1 MSSYKDYRLSA
12 DTTEDAEK
20 RFFELLQKKT
30 PAERLQMVSRMNATA
45 RTLAMSGLRERYPD
59 ESELLLKHRLA
70 EMLYGAEVAEEI
82 FEKLK
87 EFHRGE

>member
-1 MSSYKDYRLSA
+1 MSTYKDYRLSA
-12 DTTEDAEK
+12 DTTDDAEQ
-20 RFFELLQKKT
+20 RFFELLKKKT
-30 PAERLQMVSRMNATA
+30 PAERLKMVSQMNATV

-59 ESELLLKHRLA
+59 DSEQLLKHRLA
-70 EMLYGAEVAEEI
+70 EMLYGAEVADQI